1 MTFPGYF
8 LSHVN
13 NVSSILLC
21 LPHLD
26 DRPRKHTQLRHQFIP
41 DCVRKEVSTHYYSL
55 HDSPSLYQRLCSS
68 NSLSKM
74 ADLCF
79 LTVFFNTESYP
90 KHPDAAS
97 LKRTKA
103 SKWPTRKN
111 TLSSPRRDT
120 HYCPEKTRRVL
131 PQQLRLD
138 SRKWWIP
145 LPIQNS
151 GRILWCLLRFSS
163 AARIL
168 VLRSILWLAYSI
180 ISPHAPIH
188 G

>member
-79 LTVFFNTESYP
+79 WLFFLTQNHTP
-90 KHPDAAS
+90 
-97 LKRTKA
+97 
-103 SKWPTRKN
+103 N
-111 TLSSPRRDT
+111 TLTQRLLSAQKPRNDQHAKIPCPRRGVTPIIALKKHAVSYLSNSDST
-120 HYCPEKTRRVL
+120 AANGGSPFPFKTAAGSSGASSDSPL
-131 PQQLRLD
+131 QLVFWSFAL
-138 SRKWWIP
+138 SF
-145 LPIQNS
+145 
-151 GRILWCLLRFSS
+151 G
-163 AARIL
+163 
-168 VLRSILWLAYSI
+168 
-180 ISPHAPIH
+180 
-188 G
+188 

>member
-1 MTFPGYF
+1 MSPPSCCACRTSTTGRVNIHSSDTNSSQTASERRSAHIITAYMTVPAFINAF
-8 LSHVN
+8 A
-13 NVSSILLC
+13 
-21 LPHLD
+21 
-26 DRPRKHTQLRHQFIP
+26 RPIHSVRWQICVF
-41 DCVRKEVSTHYYSL
+41 DC
-55 HDSPSLYQRLCSS
+55 
-68 NSLSKM
+68 
-74 ADLCF
+74 F
-79 LTVFFNTESYP
+79 FFNTESYS